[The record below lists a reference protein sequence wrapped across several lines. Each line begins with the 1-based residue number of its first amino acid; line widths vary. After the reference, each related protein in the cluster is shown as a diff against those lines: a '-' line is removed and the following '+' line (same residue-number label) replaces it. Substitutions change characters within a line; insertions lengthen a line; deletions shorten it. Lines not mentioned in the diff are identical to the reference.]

1 MVTVLVPAT
10 SANLGPGF
18 DVLGLALPLHNRVTL
33 AEADGLGIVHS
44 GPYADGLPADASHLS
59 VRAARVL
66 ADHVGRPLP
75 AWRWE
80 IEVAI
85 PPSRGMGS
93 SSAAIVGGL
102 VAANE
107 AFGRPLGQAA
117 LLDLAAGIE
126 GHPDNVAPA
135 IFGGVTAAFMDGAT
149 TTCIPLAAKAPAT
162 LVAAVPDFKL
172 STAEARA
179 VLPASIPR
187 ADAIA
192 NIAHVTA
199 LTTVMLTGEVSWL
212 PLGLRDRLHQPYRL
226 PLVRGAQAVFDA
238 ARDAGAWGAVISG
251 AGPTLLAFA
260 PAEHAPG
267 IGRAMAAAWADHGVT
282 AAIHVFDR
290 LAPGAGPAP
299 A

>member
-1 MVTVLVPAT
+1 MVAVQIPAT

-18 DVLGLALPLHNRVTL
+18 DVLGLALPLHNRITL
-33 AEADGLGIVHS
+33 AEADGLGVVHA
-44 GPYADGLPADASHLS
+44 GPYGEGLPADESHLS
-59 VRAARVL
+59 VRAARRL
-66 ADHVGRPLP
+66 ADLVGRDLP

-80 IEVAI
+80 IAVHI

-107 AFGRPLGQAA
+107 AFGRPLDRPA
-117 LLDLAAGIE
+117 LLDLAAEIE

-135 IFGGVTAAFMDGAT
+135 LYGGVTAAFMEAGA
-149 TTCIPLAAKAPAT
+149 TTCIPLAARVPAT

-179 VLPASIPR
+179 VLPSAIPR

-192 NIAHVTA
+192 NIAAVTA

-238 ARDAGAWGAVISG
+238 AREAGAHGAVISG

-260 PAEHAPG
+260 PEAHATEV
-267 IGRAMAAAWADHGVT
+267 GRAMAAAWAQHGVA
-282 AAIHVFDR
+282 AAIHAFDR
-290 LAPGAGPAP
+290 LAPGAGPVP

>member
-1 MVTVLVPAT
+1 MVTVRIPAT

-18 DVLGLALPLHNRVTL
+18 DVLGLALPLFNRITL
-33 AEADGLGIVHS
+33 AEADGLGIVHA
-44 GPYADGLPADASHLS
+44 GPYADGLPADDTHLS
-59 VRAARVL
+59 LRSARAL
-66 ADHVGRPLP
+66 ADQLGRALP
-75 AWRWE
+75 TWRWE
-80 IEVAI
+80 IDVRI

-107 AFGRPLGQAA
+107 AFGRPLDRQA
-117 LLDLAAGIE
+117 LLDLAANLE

-135 IFGGVTAAFMDGAT
+135 IFGGVTAAFMEAGRS
-149 TTCIPLAAKAPAT
+149 TCLPLTDRAPAT

-251 AGPTLLAFA
+251 AGPTLLAFS
-260 PAEHAPG
+260 PAERAADV
-267 IGRAMAAAWADHGVT
+267 GRAMAGAWAAHGVEAT
-282 AAIHVFDR
+282 IHAFDR
-290 LAPGAGPAP
+290 LAPGAGPDP